1 MQDAKRI
8 ARNISVILFGGTFR
22 AVLTPLF
29 TILVARKLGAT
40 GFGQYSFALAL
51 AYILLIVGE
60 MGLPKVVVRELAAHR
75 EDVGRYIG
83 DLTLFRLLA
92 GLASV
97 GLVYLVLLVHSSS
110 SDVRLPLFL
119 MGVSFLIFT
128 GLRRFFDSIFQAF
141 EVMKY
146 QALVDAV
153 DVLITFGAG
162 TALLYNGYGLMGISF
177 AMMAGATISMA
188 MDFIILT
195 RKLGKPRFSFDLA
208 FWKRM
213 ALGAL
218 PFGVI
223 GLITFLFGYSDT
235 VLVSLLKGDYD
246 AGLFSSAH
254 KVIWA
259 CAIIPAT
266 VMTAVFPFLARIR
279 GSGSER
285 HREVIRKVVKYL
297 ACLSLPFAGL
307 LAFYAP
313 QIISMLYGSEYRAA
327 YPALWVL
334 AAVPV
339 FSFAYLP
346 LIDLLNAHY
355 KHRLSVIAILSAA
368 AANLGL
374 CMLLAP
380 WLGFI
385 GAAVSTLVAEA
396 LLLGMTLLFAWKHMQ
411 VHPRLLGN
419 WKPLVATMAAAAA
432 CLPLRGGLSPALLMP
447 TFILLYAAALL
458 ALRTFDGEDV
468 RTLRAFLPLRRGSD

>member
-1 MQDAKRI
+1 M
-8 ARNISVILFGGTFR
+8 FGGVFR
-22 AVLTPLF
+22 AALTPLF
-29 TILVARKLGAT
+29 TVMVARKLGAT

-75 EDVGRYIG
+75 DDVGRYIG
-83 DLTLFRLLA
+83 DLTVFRIIS
-92 GLASV
+92 GLASL
-97 GLVYLVLLVHSSS
+97 GLVYLVLLAHSSS
-110 SDVRLPLFL
+110 SDVRMPLFL
-119 MGVSFLIFT
+119 MGMSFLIFT

-162 TALLYNGYGLMGISF
+162 TALLYNGYGLMGIAF
-177 AMMAGATISMA
+177 AMMAGATVSMA

-195 RKLGKPRFSFDLA
+195 RKLGRPRFSFDWP

-235 VLVSLLKGDYD
+235 VLVSLLRGDRD

-254 KVIWA
+254 KIIWA
-259 CAIIPAT
+259 SAVIPAT

-279 GSGSER
+279 SSGSDR
-285 HREVIRKVVKYL
+285 YHEVIRKVVKYL

-313 QIISMLYGSEYRAA
+313 QIISILYGNEYRAA
-327 YPALWVL
+327 YPALWTL
-334 AAVPV
+334 AAIPV

-380 WLGFI
+380 WLGFM
-385 GAAVSTLVAEA
+385 GAAVSTLTAEA
-396 LLLGMTLLFAWKHMQ
+396 LLLAMAVFFAWRHMS
-411 VHPRLLGN
+411 VHPRVLGN
-419 WKPLVATMAAAAA
+419 WKPLAATLAAALA
-432 CLPLRGGLSPALLMP
+432 CLPLRSGLPPAMLLP
-447 TFILLYAAALL
+447 TFLLLYLAALL
-458 ALRTFDGEDV
+458 ALRTFGPEDM
-468 RTLRAFLPLRRGSD
+468 RTLRSVLPISRGGR